1 MSLTSTPK
9 EVDSSRIWL
18 GGLVT
23 IVLSV
28 IGNLILLWI
37 ANLLVE
43 IPPEFEPLGPLRISV
58 FHGGIFAGR
67 HHCLRDFSGQSRT
80 PYPHLSTHW
89 LGISNRVVH
98 PGYCHAFCGFHAR
111 GDGNGRY
118 HSYAHPRRPWPHRP
132 LFAAS
137 YDKSKIT
144 ADFAE
149 RRASCSIYLINKQAM
164 RDQLLAPNG

>member
-43 IPPEFEPLGPLRISV
+43 IPPEFAPLGPLRISIFTVV
-58 FHGGIFAGR
+58 FLLGAISVYAILAAKADHPIRTYQRIGWIFLIVSFIPDIAMLFVDFMPGATVTAVVVLMLTHVVAG
-67 HHCLRDFSGQSRT
+67 L
-80 PYPHLSTHW
+80 
-89 LGISNRVVH
+89 I
-98 PGYCHAFCGFHAR
+98 A
-111 GDGNGRY
+111 
-118 HSYAHPRRPWPHRP
+118 
-132 LFAAS
+132 
-137 YDKSKIT
+137 
-144 ADFAE
+144 
-149 RRASCSIYLINKQAM
+149 IYVLPAM
-164 RDQLLAPNG
+164 TKAK

>member
-43 IPPEFEPLGPLRISV
+43 IPPEFAPLGPLRISIFTVV
-58 FHGGIFAGR
+58 FLLGAIIVYAILAAKADHPIRTYQRIGWIFLIVSFIPDIAIFFVYFKCKR
-67 HHCLRDFSGQSRT
+67 EFSLIKPLSHRSKCLL
-80 PYPHLSTHW
+80 HLRLLVLLHRLAIQVLCQTDESLPTH
-89 LGISNRVVH
+89 
-98 PGYCHAFCGFHAR
+98 FC
-111 GDGNGRY
+111 
-118 HSYAHPRRPWPHRP
+118 
-132 LFAAS
+132 
-137 YDKSKIT
+137 
-144 ADFAE
+144 
-149 RRASCSIYLINKQAM
+149 
-164 RDQLLAPNG
+164 